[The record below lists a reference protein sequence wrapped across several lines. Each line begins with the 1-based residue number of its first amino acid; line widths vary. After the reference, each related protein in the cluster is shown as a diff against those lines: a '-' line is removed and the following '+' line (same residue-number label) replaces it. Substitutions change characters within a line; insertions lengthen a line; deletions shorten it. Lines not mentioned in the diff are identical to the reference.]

1 MPMSRIR
8 YTLSE
13 QVGDPKDWAY
23 TWAMTDDVT
32 LESTCDFCGQGEQ
45 RLTYEVARGD
55 ETMWICQRCV
65 GRYPVAGVLDGMQ
78 LDAASARIQ
87 IHGLTA
93 RQKQRTCQDA
103 IRTAQGLAA
112 EAALTEVVVYFDRN
126 LQLSPQYAAVLFG
139 VLAQSPEPID
149 TRIFEIQTR
158 STAHQDEF
166 GVLDEKDRM
175 LVWPALSPVQRRRL
189 ASRGFAP
196 AGVAARKPRGK
207 SGRETE
213 LQLAGSRMTALS
225 EPAEHN
231 SER

>member
-8 YTLSE
+8 YTLNE
-13 QVGDPKDWAY
+13 KVGDPKDWAY

-32 LESTCDFCGQGEQ
+32 LGSSCDFCGQDQQ
-45 RLTYEVARGD
+45 RLTYEVSRED
-55 ETMWICQRCV
+55 ETLWICQRCV
-65 GRYPVAGVLDGMQ
+65 GRYPVTGVLDGTR
-78 LDAASARIQ
+78 LDAATARVQ

-93 RQKQRTCQDA
+93 RQKQRTCQEAIKKAQSAAADA
-103 IRTAQGLAA
+103 NLS
-112 EAALTEVVVYFDRN
+112 EVVVYFDRN

-139 VLAQSPEPID
+139 VLSQLPEPID

-166 GVLDEKDRM
+166 GVLEERDRI
-175 LVWPALSPVQRRRL
+175 LVWSALSPLQRRRL

-196 AGVAARKPRGK
+196 AGTPMRKMRSK

-225 EPAEHN
+225 EPADHN
-231 SER
+231 QER